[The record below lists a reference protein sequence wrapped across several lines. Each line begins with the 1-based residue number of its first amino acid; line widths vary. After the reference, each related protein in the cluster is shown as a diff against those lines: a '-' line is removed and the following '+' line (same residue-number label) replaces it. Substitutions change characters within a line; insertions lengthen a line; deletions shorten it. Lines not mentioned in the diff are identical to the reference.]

1 MEFTYRIVGARQ
13 SSDCVDFQF
22 FVVLEPSDI
31 EGHLEKLNCLM
42 TFTSVVIRQSE
53 IIKDTCLSAPIVF
66 SFKESQCNSEQ
77 AARPLL
83 VIHLPVQQTQVVKYR
98 RLQSP
103 VVRGQMLGK
112 FRSRGQG
119 LLCFTWLAEKSLIH
133 DTNEVQTHHL
143 TVIIVHHLKTI
154 DGFTEFRDGQRES
167 LARRGR
173 FFLCLIQ
180 QTLSFSKYSFS
191 GDAFTVRCFRR
202 PCG

>member
-77 AARPLL
+77 ADRKS
-83 VIHLPVQQTQVVKYR
+83 T
-98 RLQSP
+98 RLNSSHGYISYA
-103 VVRGQMLGK
+103 VFCLK
-112 FRSRGQG
+112 
-119 LLCFTWLAEKSLIH
+119 KKKKKNKI
-133 DTNEVQTHHL
+133 NN
-143 TVIIVHHLKTI
+143 IIK
-154 DGFTEFRDGQRES
+154 
-167 LARRGR
+167 
-173 FFLCLIQ
+173 
-180 QTLSFSKYSFS
+180 
-191 GDAFTVRCFRR
+191 
-202 PCG
+202 